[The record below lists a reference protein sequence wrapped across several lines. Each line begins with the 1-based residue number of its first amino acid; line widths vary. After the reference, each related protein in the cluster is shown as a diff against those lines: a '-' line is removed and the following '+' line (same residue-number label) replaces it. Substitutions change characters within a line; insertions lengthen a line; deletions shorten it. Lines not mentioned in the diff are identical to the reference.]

1 MTMSEM
7 MAKKNAEIKAKQLV
21 EQNASNDF
29 QEAEDMSILL
39 TKEEAKQV
47 EENYDYLD
55 IDKKVCGGEMFLLPN
70 EVVE

>member
-1 MTMSEM
+1 
-7 MAKKNAEIKAKQLV
+7 
-21 EQNASNDF
+21 
-29 QEAEDMSILL
+29 MSISL